1 MTCFLAK
8 TLLRLRAESHVENL
22 SEKKKDKKTHT
33 HTVHKLLFFK
43 ML

>member
-8 TLLRLRAESHVENL
+8 TLLRLQAESHVENL

-33 HTVHKLLFFK
+33 HSSQASVF
-43 ML
+43 

>member
-22 SEKKKDKKTHT
+22 SEKKKIRKHT